1 MVLPLLVIGAA
12 VGAGS
17 AILSGSKANRNKLK
31 AYKKQVE
38 NITRNYSY
46 GINELDKQ
54 QTQAYHQAVSELYE
68 LSLNGMQNNAS
79 VEVAMAESGAEG
91 RTTNQVK
98 RGLNGALQRQSR
110 AIKDNH
116 EQTVANVISQ
126 KNALRIETNAQYKAA
141 KEQTDAT
148 LTTGLAAVMQT
159 INGAAIGAATAW
171 AGGAIGGALAGTAG
185 GAASTAASTTASA
198 TASTAASTTAST
210 AASTT
215 ASTGLGSF
223 FSNMGSSALSTYSN
237 LNKYMTLIQGM
248 GQLTASFQRR
258 T

>member
-1 MVLPLLVIGAA
+1 
-12 VGAGS
+12 
-17 AILSGSKANRNKLK
+17 
-31 AYKKQVE
+31 
-38 NITRNYSY
+38 
-46 GINELDKQ
+46 
-54 QTQAYHQAVSELYE
+54 
-68 LSLNGMQNNAS
+68 
-79 VEVAMAESGAEG
+79 MAESGAEG

-171 AGGAIGGALAGTAG
+171 AGGAIGGALAGGAG
-185 GAASTAASTTASA
+185 GATASA
-198 TASTAASTTAST
+198 TASTTAST
-210 AASTT
+210 AASTASAASAT
-215 ASTGLGSF
+215 TSTGLGSF
-223 FSNMGSSALSTYSN
+223 FSNMGTSALSTYSN

>member
-1 MVLPLLVIGAA
+1 MVLPLLVVGAA

-141 KEQTDAT
+141 RDQTDAS

-171 AGGAIGGALAGTAG
+171 AGGAVGGALAGGAG
-185 GAASTAASTTASA
+185 GTLGSTASVASTT
-198 TASTAASTTAST
+198 ASTTAST
-210 AASTT
+210 AGS
-215 ASTGLGSF
+215 GLGSF
-223 FSNMGSSALSTYSN
+223 FSNMGSNALATYSN
-237 LNKYMTLIQGM
+237 LQKYMTLVQGM

>member
-1 MVLPLLVIGAA
+1 MVLPLLAIGAA

-171 AGGAIGGALAGTAG
+171 AGGAIGGALAGGAG
-185 GAASTAASTTASA
+185 GATASA
-198 TASTAASTTAST
+198 TASTTAST
-210 AASTT
+210 AASTASAASAT
-215 ASTGLGSF
+215 TSTGLGSF
-223 FSNMGSSALSTYSN
+223 FSNMGTSALSTYSN